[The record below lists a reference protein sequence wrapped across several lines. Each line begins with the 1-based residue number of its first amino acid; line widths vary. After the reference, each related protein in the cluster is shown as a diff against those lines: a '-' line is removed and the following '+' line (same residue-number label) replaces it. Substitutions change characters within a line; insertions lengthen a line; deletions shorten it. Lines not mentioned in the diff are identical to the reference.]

1 MTNVFCFRRPEPPGL
16 SQSLTLTLRRGKERG
31 QAVCS
36 DRRVDI
42 SGLEARRTLAR
53 VQQRQSGAARS
64 WHLSRPRR
72 SPISPSL
79 ASITRDVSGSQS
91 SHLPSFLQGIEQR
104 GSSVQM
110 VAELSRGVWEPR
122 TDCALSLSPSL
133 EKPIDLNSKKG
144 ICFKEVE
151 RQVGA
156 VAGEI
161 SSH

>member
-16 SQSLTLTLRRGKERG
+16 SQSLTLTLSERGKEG
-31 QAVCS
+31 GKEAVCS

-42 SGLEARRTLAR
+42 SGLEARRTLAG
-53 VQQRQSGAARS
+53 VQQQRQSGAARS

-110 VAELSRGVWEPR
+110 VAELSREECGSLAQIVPY
-122 TDCALSLSPSL
+122 LSLSLS
-133 EKPIDLNSKKG
+133 
-144 ICFKEVE
+144 
-151 RQVGA
+151 
-156 VAGEI
+156 
-161 SSH
+161 